1 MTSETKLPEAELWVA
16 TGLRGLETHQ
26 PNHVVGVSRDEVN
39 EEVKSAH
46 GPGWAAW
53 MTEPYYTAE
62 QMKAYARA
70 AVEQASEGDVVG
82 TIHGYQKGT
91 ARPMVRWNRRPGDA
105 GTPLYTRPQPSAG
118 DAVAWIDP
126 YHLGA
131 LRKRRDNKEVG
142 YILVEV
148 CDSETEDYCVPLYT
162 DKPAAP
168 AHQENA
174 P

>member
-1 MTSETKLPEAELWVA
+1 M
-16 TGLRGLETHQ
+16 
-26 PNHVVGVSRDEVN
+26 EVM
-39 EEVKSAH
+39 E
-46 GPGWAAW
+46 
-53 MTEPYYTAE
+53 MIC
-62 QMKAYARA
+62 AYARA

-118 DAVAWIDP
+118 DAVAWIEP

-131 LRKRRDNKEVG
+131 LRKRRDNKEAG

-162 DKPAAP
+162 HPPAAAVGQAERKPDGYAYRYSDAWGSGRTVIEFNGGQERNGNKPLEAIPYYFGTPP
-168 AHQENA
+168 AA
-174 P
+174 AAAKDTP